1 MKKITKSVRY
11 ALIAAATLVAAG
23 AFTAASKPDFALGRN
38 IQILFNMFRDVSA
51 FYVDSVDTD
60 EMLRDAAA
68 GMTSNLD
75 PYTVLIPED
84 EMEEFEILTTGKYG
98 GIGALVRQSGDWIAI
113 AQPYEGFPADKA
125 GLVIGDKLL
134 GASTCRKSAR
144 CSRVR
149 PAPRC
154 GSRSRS
160 CSPESRPTS
169 RYGASASRYRAFP
182 ITA

>member
-68 GMTSNLD
+68 GITSNLD

-113 AQPYEGFPADKA
+113 AQPYE
-125 GLVIGDKLL
+125 
-134 GASTCRKSAR
+134 
-144 CSRVR
+144 
-149 PAPRC
+149 
-154 GSRSRS
+154 
-160 CSPESRPTS
+160 
-169 RYGASASRYRAFP
+169 
-182 ITA
+182 